1 MGGQAFTFSIET
13 IRNMVS
19 WKTSVWWFGLP
30 AEDPKAALRF
40 QTGNDTSSPCY
51 ALNMREK
58 LPIPALGFF
67 SARYA
72 LLTLGQLSVQEE
84 HAIHASLTLRNFA
97 FCLAGDFFWLTFRS
111 AATPYAWLSQR
122 SFLIAVRNRTSMQSA
137 KR

>member
-30 AEDPKAALRF
+30 AEDPKAVLRF

-58 LPIPALGFF
+58 LPIPHIGFLF
-67 SARYA
+67 CPVR
-72 LLTLGQLSVQEE
+72 LTDIG
-84 HAIHASLTLRNFA
+84 T
-97 FCLAGDFFWLTFRS
+97 
-111 AATPYAWLSQR
+111 
-122 SFLIAVRNRTSMQSA
+122 TSCPGVT
-137 KR
+137 